1 MKKIFNFVIVACCLF
16 SAPGLFATVLTLEI
30 NDIIQP
36 IVAEYVVKGI
46 SQAETEKA
54 NAVVLRLSTPGGLDQ
69 SMREIIGKILSSKV
83 PVIAFVG
90 PSGARA
96 ASAGFFILLSA
107 DLAVM
112 APGTNTGA
120 AHPVSVTGGKID
132 EVMAKKIENDA
143 AAYIRS
149 FVTKRGRNYQM
160 AEKGVTESKSFTE
173 AEALSGRLIDGI
185 AKDIDE
191 IVAKFDG
198 KEIRRF
204 NGEKQVLMLKGE
216 SLREYKMSLRQRI
229 LSEVLNPNIALIL
242 GMVGLLAL
250 YIEFTTPGLIL
261 PGVLGAICLFL
272 AMVAFNIL
280 PVNLLGVALII
291 AALVLFILEAK
302 VASHGILAALGIAAM
317 VFGSLI
323 LVDSPL
329 PEMRVHLATA
339 VGVTLPFAAISVF
352 LLRLVILSRK
362 TKSVAGMDGMIG
374 EVGVALSDISDRE
387 TEGKVQ
393 VHGEIWRA
401 QSSEPVRTGEKV
413 RVLAVEGLK
422 ITVAKV

>member
-204 NGEKQVLMLKGE
+204 NGEKQVLKLKGE
-216 SLREYKMSLRQRI
+216 SLRDYKMSLRQRI

-302 VASHGILAALGIAAM
+302 VASHGILVALGIAAM

>member
-1 MKKIFNFVIVACCLF
+1 MKKALHFLIIACALF
-16 SAPGLFATVLTLEI
+16 SAPCVWAAVVTL
-30 NDIIQP
+30 DIKDVIQP
-36 IVAEYVVKGI
+36 IVSEYVVKGI

-54 NAVVLRLSTPGGLDQ
+54 AAVVIRLSTPGGLDQ
-69 SMREIIGKILSSKV
+69 SMREIIEKILSSKV
-83 PVIAFVG
+83 PVIAFVA

-107 DLAVM
+107 DLALM

-132 EVMAKKIENDA
+132 DVMAKKIENDA

-149 FVTKRGRNYQM
+149 FVTKRGRNYQL

-173 AEALSGRLIDGI
+173 AEAVSGHLIDGI
-185 AKDIDE
+185 AKDLDD
-191 IVAKFDG
+191 VVTRFDG

-204 NGEKQVLMLKGE
+204 NGEKQVLKLKGE
-216 SLREYKMSLRQRI
+216 ILQEYRMSLRQRV
-229 LSEVLNPNIALIL
+229 LSQVLNPNIALIL

-250 YIEFTTPGLIL
+250 YIEFTNPGLIL

-280 PVNLLGVALII
+280 PVNLVGVALII
-291 AALVLFILEAK
+291 AAVGLFILEAK

-329 PEMRVHLATA
+329 PEMRVHLGTA
-339 VGVTLPFAAISVF
+339 VGVTLPFAGISIF

-374 EVGVALSDISDRE
+374 KVGVALSDIENRDA
-387 TEGKVQ
+387 EGKVQ
-393 VHGEIWRA
+393 VHGEIWQA